1 MAKKYGKLV
10 ALGVVAGVAASG
22 VYLYLQHK
30 NKQKDEFDEFECFDE
45 EDDKKPE
52 GRKYITLDSAM
63 TFVNDPFEKAKDS
76 ISDTITKVSKKFSNS
91 DEDDDDIEYFD
102 DDADFFEEDPVDA
115 TDTVAAETSSEEK
128 AETTDSADT
137 SANDNADVEEFFDD
151 EEENN

>member
-45 EDDKKPE
+45 EEDKKPE
-52 GRKYITLDSAM
+52 SRKYITLDSAM
-63 TFVNDPFEKAKDS
+63 TFVNDTFEKAKDS

-102 DDADFFEEDPVDA
+102 DDADFFEEEPA
-115 TDTVAAETSSEEK
+115 GAADTAQTEASTK
-128 AETTDSADT
+128 GNAETTDNASAKE
-137 SANDNADVEEFFDD
+137 NADVEEFFDD
-151 EEENN
+151 EEEENN